1 MRPSKKEPL
10 VETAADLFEKNG
22 YHATGID
29 KILEASGVAKMT
41 LYNHFKSKEDLI
53 VAALELRDERFKTWF
68 KDRVEALA
76 DNPRDRLIAM
86 FDVLEE
92 WFESDG
98 FVGCMFLA
106 AAGEYGDREHP
117 IHQMAARHKRAIY
130 DYTVSLAKEA
140 GALDARSL
148 AQQLLV
154 LQEGATA
161 VAHVLD
167 APIAARQAKRAA
179 RTIIGSALD

>member
-76 DNPRDRLIAM
+76 DNPRDQLLAM

-106 AAGEYGDREHP
+106 AAGEYGDANHP
-117 IHQMAARHKRAIY
+117 IHQQAAKHKRSIY
-130 DYTVSLAKEA
+130 DYTVSLAKAA
-140 GALDARSL
+140 GALDARAL

-161 VAHVLD
+161 VAHIME

-179 RTIIGSALD
+179 RTLIDAALD